1 MVPPIKMVDL
11 GMVDPI
17 ALLTL
22 EMTRIR
28 PIRRDGDTR
37 GYLATEMGEHR
48 DVMGI
53 NWDRTK
59 IVVGKVLYTI
69 IGGNE
74 TISF

>member
-1 MVPPIKMVDL
+1 MVDL
-11 GMVDPI
+11 GMVDPS

-37 GYLATEMGEHR
+37 GYLATEMGEQR

-59 IVVGKVLYTI
+59 IVVVGKVLYTI
-69 IGGNE
+69 KSGE
-74 TISF
+74 MK

>member
-11 GMVDPI
+11 GMVDPS

-37 GYLATEMGEHR
+37 GYLATEMGEQR

-59 IVVGKVLYTI
+59 IVVVGKVLYTI
-69 IGGNE
+69 IGGMK
-74 TISF
+74 

>member
-1 MVPPIKMVDL
+1 
-11 GMVDPI
+11 MVDPI

-28 PIRRDGDTR
+28 PIRRDGDTG
-37 GYLATEMGEHR
+37 GYLATEMGEQR

-59 IVVGKVLYTI
+59 IVVVGKVLYTI
-69 IGGNE
+69 KSGE
-74 TISF
+74 MK